1 MKKSIFFSI
10 LFSIILLNS
19 SCSLEDKYAPISEYV
34 NIDLSQVPFT
44 NLSDYGFFSGDMNAL
59 IPSQGIYPYSLTSPS
74 FADYSTKERF
84 IYLPEGTH
92 MEYLGDFNTLKF
104 PIGTIIIKNF
114 MYYNDIRDKSLGRK
128 IIETRLLVRKET
140 KWKPFSYK
148 WNDDQTEAIRLIVGG
163 TVTASTIA
171 QDGNLKEISR
181 YVIPRELDCRT
192 CHNLNEEMTPIGP
205 KPANLNRPMENDLS
219 ENQIDYFVEEGILN
233 GVPTNVGQIPDYSD
247 ASLDPITRG
256 KAYLDAN
263 CAYCHRQ
270 GGTANANGL
279 FINWDYDEEGIHT
292 GIFKIPT
299 NFNAPGFQYDIV
311 PGSPD
316 ESILLYRMTQTEAP
330 AVMPQLSR
338 SINDDMGI
346 EIIREYILNLE

>member
-1 MKKSIFFSI
+1 MKKRIFVFI
-10 LFSIILLNS
+10 LFSIMLLSN
-19 SCSLEDKYAPISEYV
+19 SCSIEDKYAPINEYTD
-34 NIDLSQVPFT
+34 IDLSQVPFR
-44 NLSDYGFFSGDMNAL
+44 NLSDYGFFTGDMKAL
-59 IPSQGIYPYSLTSPS
+59 NPAQGVYPYSLTSPS
-74 FADYSTKERF
+74 FADYSAKERF
-84 IYLPEGTH
+84 IYLPEGTY
-92 MEYLGDFNTLKF
+92 MEYQGDFNTLQF
-104 PIGTIIIKNF
+104 PIGAIIIKNF
-114 MYYNDIRDKSLGRK
+114 MYYNDNRDKSLGRN

-148 WNDDQTEAIRLIVGG
+148 WNDEQTEANRLIVGG
-163 TVTASTIA
+163 TVSASTIA
-171 QDGNLKEISR
+171 QDGSLKEISK

-192 CHNLNEEMTPIGP
+192 CHNLNEEMSPIGP
-205 KPANLNRPMENDLS
+205 KPANLNRSTVDDLS
-219 ENQIDYFVEEGILN
+219 LNQIDYFTEEGILS
-233 GVPTNVGQIPDYSD
+233 GIPSIISQIPDYSD
-247 ASLDPITRG
+247 SSLDPIARG

-279 FINWDYDEEGIHT
+279 YINWDYEGEGIHT

-338 SINDDMGI
+338 SINDDIGL
-346 EIIREYILNLE
+346 EIIREYISNLE